1 MLSSYL
7 SNFRRTLGRNAT
19 KGKEYSFTSWAT
31 SSRATKVGFVHSFAR
46 FAQIEAR
53 RPRQELTGRAASDTR
68 PDDTRRGPPAAL
80 ERPTATSVRKLD
92 NFGTRNQP
100 RPLGPTSEPVRG
112 AYAHARCPLP
122 GVSCLRFALLD
133 ATGNRRAAGHRAAD
147 TGGQTPRPAV
157 LSLHRARLEPQGRE
171 ESNSLGGLVA
181 WRADLGLREP
191 PADRIVRAPVRS
203 APRDDTRPQRSA
215 DNPVRRKR
223 DTRRDARS
231 LLTSASAF
239 APKAQAK

>member
-80 ERPTATSVRKLD
+80 ERPTATSVRKLTETLGSQARQLWSAQPAPPIRS
-92 NFGTRNQP
+92 NVSARARCLRSCALPAARWQLLAIRAARRHRQSAGSRAPGRCHRWSNASPRGPFATSRTPRTPGTRGKQFSGGT
-100 RPLGPTSEPVRG
+100 RGVEGRSGPEG
-112 AYAHARCPLP
+112 A
-122 GVSCLRFALLD
+122 S
-133 ATGNRRAAGHRAAD
+133 
-147 TGGQTPRPAV
+147 GGQDC
-157 LSLHRARLEPQGRE
+157 LFS
-171 ESNSLGGLVA
+171 
-181 WRADLGLREP
+181 
-191 PADRIVRAPVRS
+191 
-203 APRDDTRPQRSA
+203 
-215 DNPVRRKR
+215 DN
-223 DTRRDARS
+223 
-231 LLTSASAF
+231 
-239 APKAQAK
+239 